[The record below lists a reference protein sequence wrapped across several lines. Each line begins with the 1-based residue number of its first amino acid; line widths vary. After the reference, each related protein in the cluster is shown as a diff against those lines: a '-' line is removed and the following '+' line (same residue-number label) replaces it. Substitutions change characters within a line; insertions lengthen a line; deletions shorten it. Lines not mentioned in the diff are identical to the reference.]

1 MPPES
6 TNPMDHQ
13 CRFGPLLLA
22 PGILRR
28 HAWSLLVAAFFS
40 IGLVTF
46 IAIGQT
52 YVLNAHLK
60 VPTAAQG
67 SISGDLV
74 FWTEII
80 ALALFIPAGILIDRI
95 GRRSVYAAGLL
106 LLALTY
112 ALYPFATSV
121 DDLYWYRILY
131 ACGIV
136 AVAGGLSTVMVDY
149 PAERSRGKLVAML
162 GVLSGLGIVF
172 TNQGFGALPQVL
184 TKAGWSG
191 EQAGLIMHLAIAGLA
206 VAVSLVVMLGL
217 KGGTPVHQRDRPGV
231 RELFVSGFARAAHNP
246 RILLAYGAA
255 FIARGDQS
263 VNATFLV
270 LWGTTAGIA
279 AGMGNAEAIKTG
291 TMIFVTAQ
299 IAALCWAP
307 ILGPLIDRMDRVSVL
322 AVCMV
327 LAAIGN
333 FSLLLLD
340 DPLGRHATVFFILIG
355 IGQIS
360 VYLGA
365 QSLIGQEAPTRER
378 GSVIGA
384 FNVSGAF
391 GILLITTAGGRLFD
405 HVDPRAPFIVVG
417 VINLLLFAGSVLV
430 RIKAPSPPIGEGD
443 ADRAV
448 SVGVH

>member
-1 MPPES
+1 MTSEPRPYRIGFI
-6 TNPMDHQ
+6 T
-13 CRFGPLLLA
+13 LA
-22 PGILRR
+22 PGILPR
-28 HAWSLLVAAFFS
+28 HGWSLLAAAFFS

-52 YVLNAHLK
+52 YVLNAILK
-60 VPTAAQG
+60 VPTTEQG
-67 SISGDLV
+67 SISGNLV

-80 ALALFIPAGILIDRI
+80 ALALFIPAGILMDRV
-95 GRRSVYAAGLL
+95 GRRSIYAVGLL

-112 ALYPFATSV
+112 ALYPLATSV
-121 DDLYWYRILY
+121 DDLYLYRILY

-149 PAERSRGKLVAML
+149 PAERSRGKLVALL

-172 TNQGFGALPQVL
+172 TNQGFGALPQALV
-184 TKAGWSG
+184 KSGWSG
-191 EQAGLIMHLAIAGLA
+191 EQAGVITHLA
-206 VAVSLVVMLGL
+206 VAALAVGVALLVSIGL
-217 KGGTPVHQRDRPGV
+217 KGGTPVHKHDRPGV
-231 RELFVSGFARAAHNP
+231 RELFTSGFAQARNP

-263 VNATFLV
+263 VNATFLI
-270 LWGTTAGIA
+270 LWGTVAGMA
-279 AGMGNAEAIKTG
+279 AGMGHAEALKAG

-307 ILGPLIDRMDRVSVL
+307 ILGPLIDRIDRVSVL
-322 AVCMV
+322 AICMV
-327 LAAIGN
+327 LGAIGN

-340 DPLGRHATVFFILIG
+340 NPLAGGSAVIFFILIG

-365 QSLIGQEAPTRER
+365 QSLIGQEAPTRQR

-384 FNVSGAF
+384 FNVSGAI
-391 GILLITTAGGRLFD
+391 GILVVTSIGGRLFD
-405 HVDPRAPFIVVG
+405 FVDPRAPFMVVG
-417 VINLLLFAGSVLV
+417 AINVLLFLASVYV
-430 RIKAPSPPIGEGD
+430 RVKAPSPPIDSGD
-443 ADRAV
+443 DGQRGHRV
-448 SVGVH
+448 R